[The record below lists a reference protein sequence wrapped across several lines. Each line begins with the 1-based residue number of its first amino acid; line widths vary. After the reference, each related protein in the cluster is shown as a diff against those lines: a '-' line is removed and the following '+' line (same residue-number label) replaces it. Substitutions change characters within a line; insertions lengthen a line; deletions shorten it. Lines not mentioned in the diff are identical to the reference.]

1 MLKYHDSPIKSNRLY
16 PENFYFLIL
25 LYYNSMMRYKVGDKI
40 FMKKCYKCKVD
51 TASGI
56 VAEPVGDQWFF
67 NCDKCGTP
75 QPLDQ
80 QLID

>member
-1 MLKYHDSPIKSNRLY
+1 
-16 PENFYFLIL
+16 
-25 LYYNSMMRYKVGDKI
+25 MMRYKVGDKI
-40 FMKKCYKCKVD
+40 FMKKCYKCKVN

-56 VAEPVGDQWFF
+56 VAEPVGDKWFF

>member
-1 MLKYHDSPIKSNRLY
+1 
-16 PENFYFLIL
+16 
-25 LYYNSMMRYKVGDKI
+25 MMRYKVGDKL
-40 FMKKCYKCKVD
+40 FMEKCYKCKVN

-56 VAEPVGDQWFF
+56 VTEPVGDKWFF
-67 NCDKCGTP
+67 NCDKCGTS